1 MPSNHLCRARRLHRP
16 PLRLLLGADHLPI
29 QRALHRLQH
38 PHTTTLNRKAT
49 TMTTTNP
56 LRLAVGSHQA
66 GSGKGCAMNLISWEN
81 GDTKITDMPDCS
93 DQLLTRIVQ
102 RVNDTICNH
111 RDGDLLCAP
120 CSLIVLALGHRT
132 VGTGKLDLTDLE
144 RRVIWVRI
152 AADQARQVQH
162 LNADLRDDA
171 AILAAEAWAD
181 NPTYAAAH
189 AATAAYAAA
198 NAANY
203 ASNASTPDQRLNLA
217 QRAID
222 LFEQLTSHVAP
233 AVDEAVTRK
242 ALESMLA

>member
-1 MPSNHLCRARRLHRP
+1 
-16 PLRLLLGADHLPI
+16 
-29 QRALHRLQH
+29 
-38 PHTTTLNRKAT
+38 
-49 TMTTTNP
+49 MTITNP
-56 LRLAVGSHQA
+56 LRLAVGSHES
-66 GSGKGCAMNLISWEN
+66 GSGKGCAMNVISWEN
-81 GDTKITDMPDCS
+81 GDTKITDFPDCS
-93 DQLLTRIVQ
+93 DPLLTRIVQ

-132 VGTGKLDLTDLE
+132 VGTGKLDLTNLE
-144 RRVIWVRI
+144 RRVIWVKI

-181 NPTYAAAH
+181 NPTSENANAAAH
-189 AATAAYAAA
+189 AAYTANAANAAQAAAQAAYAAGYTNGANAAYAAA
-198 NAANY
+198 TATNAANAAY
-203 ASNASTPDQRLNLA
+203 AAAANTPDQRLNLTH
-217 QRAID
+217 RAID

-233 AVDEAVTRK
+233 AADEAVTLK

>member
-1 MPSNHLCRARRLHRP
+1 
-16 PLRLLLGADHLPI
+16 
-29 QRALHRLQH
+29 
-38 PHTTTLNRKAT
+38 
-49 TMTTTNP
+49 
-56 LRLAVGSHQA
+56 
-66 GSGKGCAMNLISWEN
+66 MNVISWEN
-81 GDTKITDMPDCS
+81 GDTKITDFPDCS
-93 DQLLTRIVQ
+93 DPLLTRIVQ

-111 RDGDLLCAP
+111 RDDDLLCAP

-144 RRVIWVRI
+144 RRVIWVKI

-162 LNADLRDDA
+162 LNADLMVDA

-189 AATAAYAAA
+189 
-198 NAANY
+198 AANY

-222 LFEQLTSHVAP
+222 MFEQLTNHVAP
-233 AVDEAVTRK
+233 AVDETRTLK